1 MAVRELDAR
10 SSTRLHLVKNS
21 TPSVHESLEF
31 MNIHQRWLRLV
42 RWLINEL
49 LYTQTTDEVHED
61 VIRAVKSGF
70 STFIGLLKFIPV
82 GKSAFYETQYGT
94 ILRIF
99 DLLVNYKPKFQREEL
114 IHLRQELERY
124 LNSKP

>member
-31 MNIHQRWLRLV
+31 MNIHQ